1 MINLI
6 SIGMASYNFRA
17 HVASDIPTNGYYIP
31 SVNTKTQQYLQ
42 NISRWTKENKMELN
56 TSKSKVM
63 IFNFTKEFQVSSRL
77 ELKKEGVEIIQ
88 ETKLLG
94 VMVNNKLNWDSN
106 TAFLVRKSN
115 SRMRILHKLV
125 EFGIPIEDLVT
136 IYVLYIRSILEQSC
150 QVWHSS
156 LSLENI
162 QDLERVQ
169 KNALKI
175 ILQDEY
181 FTYSTALNTTGLS
194 TLFGRRKQLCL
205 KFAKSCLKNLEMK
218 TLFPLNNVP
227 SNMKTRYREKF
238 QVMPAR
244 TERLKNSAV
253 PYMQRLLNTAANMK

>member
-1 MINLI
+1 
-6 SIGMASYNFRA
+6 
-17 HVASDIPTNGYYIP
+17 
-31 SVNTKTQQYLQ
+31 
-42 NISRWTKENKMELN
+42 MELN

-77 ELKKEGVEIIQ
+77 ELEKEGVEIIQ

-156 LSLENI
+156 LSLENL

-181 FTYSTALNTTGLS
+181 THTVLH
-194 TLFGRRKQLCL
+194 
-205 KFAKSCLKNLEMK
+205 
-218 TLFPLNNVP
+218 
-227 SNMKTRYREKF
+227 
-238 QVMPAR
+238 
-244 TERLKNSAV
+244 
-253 PYMQRLLNTAANMK
+253 